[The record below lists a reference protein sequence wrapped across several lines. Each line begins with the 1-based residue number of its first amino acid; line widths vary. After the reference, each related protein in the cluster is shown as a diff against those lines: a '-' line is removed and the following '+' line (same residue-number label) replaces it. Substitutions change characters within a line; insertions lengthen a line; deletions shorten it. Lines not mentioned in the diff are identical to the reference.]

1 MTLYSQSGRMQEQI
15 EINRL
20 STPDDAFLMQLVAQ
34 QDQRAFQQLMQRHL
48 AKTVRLATRI
58 LGSTGAAEDVA
69 QEAFIRVWKHAAAW
83 ETPERAGAKFSTW
96 LYRIVLNL
104 CIDEK
109 RKNKISFVDD
119 MSSVEDAAANAE
131 DKIRQKEQTAR
142 VKEALGKLPERQR
155 AAFVLCFYEGYS
167 NKEAAEMLG
176 VGIKAIESLMV
187 RARKSLREDLKEERS
202 GS

>member
-1 MTLYSQSGRMQEQI
+1 MQEQT
-15 EINRL
+15 EINLRDGGA
-20 STPDDAFLMQLVAQ
+20 SPDDAFLMQRVAQ
-34 QDQRAFQQLMQRHL
+34 QDQRAFGQLMQRHL
-48 AKTVRLATRI
+48 ARTIRLATRI

-83 ETPERAGAKFSTW
+83 ESPERAGAKFSTW

-109 RKNKISFVDD
+109 RKDKISFMDD
-119 MSSVEDAAANAE
+119 MSAIVDEGGNAE
-131 DKIRQKEQTAR
+131 DRIRQKEQTAR

-167 NKEAAEMLG
+167 NKEAADMLG

-202 GS
+202 GT